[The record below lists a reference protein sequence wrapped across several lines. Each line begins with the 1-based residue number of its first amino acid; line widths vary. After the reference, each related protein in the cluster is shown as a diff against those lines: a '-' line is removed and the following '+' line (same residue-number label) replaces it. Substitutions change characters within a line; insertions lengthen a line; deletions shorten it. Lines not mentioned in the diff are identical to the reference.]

1 MLRYK
6 SFEFNLF
13 GVNTY
18 IIWDEDTLDA
28 AIIDPGMSGE
38 NEREELTRFITDHHL
53 KPAHLINTHLHV
65 DHAMGDAFVE
75 ETYGLS
81 LEASGDDAF
90 LGSALDDQLS
100 LFHLSPGPHAP
111 LSIGRELHDG
121 DTITLGHTTIEVI
134 AVPGHSPGSIALY
147 SPADRIV
154 ITGDTLFRG
163 SIGRS
168 DLPGGNGD
176 ILRRSIR
183 ARLLTLPADTIVLPG
198 HGPSTMIVSERNSNP
213 WI

>member
-28 AIIDPGMSGE
+28 AIIDPGMS
-38 NEREELTRFITDHHL
+38 NASEESEIARFIADRKL
-53 KPAHLINTHLHV
+53 KPAMLINTHLHV
-65 DHAMGDAFVE
+65 DHAMGDAWVE
-75 ETYGLS
+75 KKYGLS
-81 LEASGDDAF
+81 LCAGAEDEF
-90 LGSALDDQLS
+90 LGRSLDDQLR
-100 LFHLSPGPHAP
+100 LFHLQPGPFEP
-111 LSIGRELHDG
+111 LELGRELHDG
-121 DTITLGHTTIEVI
+121 DTLTLGHTTLEVI

-147 SPADRIV
+147 SPADRLV

-168 DLPGGNGD
+168 DLPGGDGD
-176 ILRRSIR
+176 TLRRSIR
-183 ARLLTLPADTIVLPG
+183 SKLLTLPADTIVLPG
-198 HGPSTMIVSERNSNP
+198 HGPSTMIAGERNSNP